1 MSDKKK
7 ITLER
12 FVDNISKSKI
22 YEFCDL
28 LENSQLKLSDDIF
41 KLRRNLGL
49 NSNEEKYF
57 LNIISNFSNK
67 EELILLIK
75 LFIEIRNIKIKIDEN
90 TSLVWSSPIKYH
102 EKIDQTYSIFLK
114 MINDA
119 NDSIFF
125 VGYAMTDEENQ
136 EIFEALKKAA
146 KERHV
151 KIKIIFD
158 KATKAKKWGKW
169 TKSPKKIIAKMWGDI
184 EHFPEIYSYDNVNS
198 SLHAKFLVID
208 EEEILVTSA
217 NMTDRA
223 MTRNLEMGI
232 RHKGKVAK
240 DAADLIELLIKKKI
254 ISEIKYD

>member
-1 MSDKKK
+1 MKNKKE
-7 ITLER
+7 ILLER
-12 FVDNISKSKI
+12 FVDNVSKSKI
-22 YEFCDL
+22 NEFCTL
-28 LENSQLKLSDDIF
+28 LENLEIKLSDDIF
-41 KLRRNLGL
+41 MIRKKISI

-67 EELILLIK
+67 EDIILLIK
-75 LFIEIRNIKIKIDEN
+75 LITEIKNIQIKINEN
-90 TSLVWSSPIKYH
+90 TSLAWSSPIKYH
-102 EKIDQTYSIFLK
+102 KKIDQTYSIFLK

-119 NDSIFF
+119 KESIIF
-125 VGYAMTDEENQ
+125 VGYAMTDDENQ
-136 EIFEALKKAA
+136 DIFDALKNAS

-169 TKSPKKIIAKMWGDI
+169 TKSPKKIIAKVWGDI
-184 EHFPEIYSYDNVNS
+184 EYFPEIYSYDDKDS
-198 SLHAKFLVID
+198 SLHAKFLVVD
-208 EEEILVTSA
+208 GKEILVTSA

-232 RHKGKVAK
+232 RHRGEVAS
-240 DAADLIELLIKKKI
+240 DATDLIELLIEKEI